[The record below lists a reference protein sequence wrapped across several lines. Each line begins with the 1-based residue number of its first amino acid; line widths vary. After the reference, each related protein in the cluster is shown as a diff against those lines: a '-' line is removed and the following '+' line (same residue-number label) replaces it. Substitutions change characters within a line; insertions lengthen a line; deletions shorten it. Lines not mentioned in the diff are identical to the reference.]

1 MTILIEKLHIYN
13 ILYTMHMHTNIQ
25 IVRVSQEEGRQSLLR
40 AEVKLVRFFHS
51 AIKYIP
57 L

>member
-1 MTILIEKLHIYN
+1 MTILIEKVHIYN
-13 ILYTMHMHTNIQ
+13 ILYTMHMHTNTQ

-51 AIKYIP
+51 AVKYIP